1 MADATLET
9 RTELVSADETCR
21 ELTSQYSES
30 RRREMCALACPNCGS
45 TDLQW
50 VFKHSR
56 PKFKFG
62 SLVCLVKD
70 GRIQFLSDYTHEL
83 AGQTIEIPDWD
94 NA

>member
-1 MADATLET
+1 MADAILET
-9 RTELVSADETCR
+9 STELVSANETCR

-62 SLVCLVKD
+62 SLVCHGCHVLYDVTPRD
-70 GRIQFLSDYTHEL
+70 MVLPEL
-83 AGQTIEIPDWD
+83 TGQEVRV
-94 NA
+94 